1 MMSKKK
7 ALSVV
12 LATLCVAAATAGCGK
27 VNIGY
32 VDETKIQTEAPQIKA
47 SMEEMQQKMTELQ
60 ANAEKQFQDAQARN
74 ASEEEM
80 QKLQQQIQMQAMG
93 IKQQY
98 GTQMKSK
105 VDAAMDDVVKAKELD
120 VVLNSTGRD
129 GVVVSGGTDITEE
142 VIQKLR

>member
-12 LATLCVAAATAGCGK
+12 LATLCVAAVTAGCGK
-27 VNIGY
+27 VNVGY

-98 GTQMKSK
+98 GTQMKAK

-142 VIQKLR
+142 VIQKLQ